1 MKLKPETIKII
12 LGLLPIPFIWAA
24 LSHFG
29 ALDKLKNDAM
39 DWRFKLR
46 GELVV
51 DESLLPPLEPVAE
64 NTKGEN
70 GSTEEAE
77 PRIPKIVYVDF
88 DQRALA
94 SPEAGERPWDRAFFA
109 KVARLLLDERVG
121 ARTIGYDF
129 IFSSKSFSKMV
140 PEENMF
146 NSDSRIAELIK
157 EYPDQIVLGANYT
170 GVPQTFGNSRISSS
184 APMLYWKGYKAEL
197 NRSHPEAP
205 TYPMIFYEGDKRYGR
220 LGMLSAD
227 QLKSKGAIPRWAPLY
242 FPYEGDA
249 HAKLQL
255 MGLQFAYPIEQKKV
269 KAGETIKVA
278 ETKLKDAQNGH
289 TRLQAEIQQKQKA
302 LEALEAKKPKGV
314 LEALDKIKELEKV
327 HQEKSAAVAQLET
340 AIKANPAAAVALQAG
355 LDKNK
360 AERDAVAAQL
370 DKYKDSVD
378 ENLVKD
384 LEATKAKLQELEASQ
399 PTHPV
404 AALEQLDALKKQLQA
419 KQATVTQLE
428 AAMKANPAAAAA
440 FQAGLDKNKAERDA
454 IQAGIKNLEAGLD
467 PEFATKV
474 TELRRKL
481 ANLQNQKPEDPLATL
496 EEVAAVEK
504 EYKEK
509 ASAAAQLLKSI
520 QDNPGAAQALAAG
533 LQQNT
538 AARDAAEKKLKALKD
553 AATAP
558 QRKKVATAKAALEQ
572 LQAKAKETP
581 ALAATLQPAIDG
593 SQATLDKETKPLE
606 KLQAELDNAGL
617 LLSIPPLQAELKT
630 ASDALKLLQDQAK
643 ANPAA
648 AAAFQKG
655 IETNTAK
662 KDAAQKALDEALA
675 KINPNPL
682 IADFPETLADR
693 KKAHE
698 DAVKNWQTQQGNTQK
713 ELAQQIASAGS
724 QHEQNQ
730 KAWQNKLQK
739 EQQNLASLEEKAS
752 STIQLLEEE
761 WEDKVTAARLEI
773 FKLQNQSEASALRIE
788 NAQQVLEL
796 ANANKSTLL
805 KEADRSQLSFSLT
818 GDGSHWQ
825 LLDPN
830 KKVLNSIPAKL
841 ESPRYHHISI
851 ALILSAYGL
860 DWDDCKIEN
869 ENLTIT
875 DKSGRE
881 IVNADIFGNQA
892 LEINWFSKW
901 RESPEDIVAR
911 EFLPGFRDSED
922 HALFY
927 DSAKTAIL
935 GAVKRAT
942 GEETSLKK
950 LPEAMRS
957 LKIDDSS
964 MAVFDELYPKLS
976 KHDGSEK
983 LESEF
988 DNVMEVLARLYRKS
1002 LPPFINSPTNS
1013 RCSIIDV
1020 FNYSEFYMDEGNQDF
1035 MEKYEE
1041 RVAQI
1046 EGAIDNLQKQVEADP
1061 SLEDQAA
1068 PLFAQANND
1077 LTNLKNQYK
1086 ELAPDFQRA
1095 EQFFS
1100 FFKDAIVLVGP
1111 VDETFQDLAPTPFDS
1126 KPVPK
1131 VGVHGN
1137 LIKTMLTGK
1146 YITRPP
1152 ANTEY
1157 VAIFLLSFL
1166 MIFLGV
1172 YTGPMDTMAR
1182 PVAILTSFGYVGIAF
1197 LLFRQNHYVLPF
1209 VGPFGS
1215 AISCTFIGLAVK
1227 LIIEEKAKGRIKG
1240 MFGSYVSADLVEQ
1253 MVESGE
1259 EPSLGGEEQRITA
1272 YFSDVQSFSAFS
1284 EKLTPTGLVDLMNEY
1299 LTAMTDILQEERGTL
1314 DKYIGDAIVAMYGA
1328 PIPMDDHA
1336 YQGVK
1341 TAVRMQMKQIELRE
1355 KWKSEG
1361 DKWPDIVSLM
1371 QTRIGLNTGTAT
1383 VGNMGALDRFNYT
1396 MMGDM
1401 VNLAA
1406 RSESGAKAYGAYIMI
1421 TEDCYHAAK
1430 ATKDDIAYRYLDKIV
1445 VKGRTQPVEMYEV
1458 TGFWDHLDQEAK
1470 DCLDLFQQGIDNY
1483 LKQDWD
1489 KAESLFEKAMPL
1501 EPNKPGITPGVKDN
1515 PSHILIERVRAMR
1528 ENPPGDDWDGVY
1540 IMTSK

>member
-1 MKLKPETIKII
+1 MKLKPETVKII
-12 LGLLPIPFIWAA
+12 LGLIPIPIFWAA
-24 LSHFG
+24 LSYFG

-46 GELVV
+46 GEITV
-51 DESLLPPLEPVAE
+51 DESLIPPLEDIAE
-64 NTKGEN
+64 NAEGEN
-70 GSTEEAE
+70 ASNEEAE
-77 PRIPKIVYVDF
+77 PRIPKVLYVDF

-109 KVARLLLDERVG
+109 KVARLLLDDRVG
-121 ARTIGYDF
+121 VRTVGYDF

-146 NSDSRIAELIK
+146 NSDTRIHELIK
-157 EYPDQIVLGANYT
+157 EYPDRIVLGANYT
-170 GVPQTFGNSRISSS
+170 GVAQQFEDTRISSS

-255 MGLQFAYPIEQKKV
+255 MGLQFAYPIEQKKA
-269 KAGETIKVA
+269 KAGETIKAA
-278 ETKLKDAQNGH
+278 EMKLQDAQNGH

-302 LEALEAKKPKGV
+302 LEALEAQKPKGI

-327 HQEKSAAVAQLET
+327 HQEKAAAVAQLEA
-340 AIKANPAAAVALQAG
+340 AIKANPAAAAALQAG

-360 AERDAVAAQL
+360 AERDAVADQL
-370 DKYKDSVD
+370 KKYTDSFD
-378 ENLVKD
+378 GDLVND
-384 LEATKAKLQELEASQ
+384 LEATKTKLQDLESAK
-399 PTHPV
+399 PVHPIV
-404 AALEQLDALKKQLQA
+404 ALEQLDALKKQRQA
-419 KQATVTQLE
+419 KKATVTQLE

-440 FQAGLDKNKAERDA
+440 FQAGLDKNKAELEA
-454 IQAGIKNLEAGLD
+454 INEGIKNLEAGLA
-467 PEFATKV
+467 PEFVKTV
-474 TELRRKL
+474 TDLRQKLSELE
-481 ANLQNQKPEDPLATL
+481 NQKPEDPLATL

-509 ASAAAQLLKSI
+509 ASAADELLKSI
-520 QDNPGAAQALAAG
+520 QANPGAAQALAPG

-538 AARDAAEKKLKALKD
+538 AARDAAEKKLKELKD

-558 QRKKVATAKAALEQ
+558 QRQKVATAKAALEQ
-572 LQAKAKETP
+572 LQAKVKETP
-581 ALAATLQPAIDG
+581 ALAATLKPAIDAN
-593 SQATLDKETKPLE
+593 QATLDKETKPLE
-606 KLQAELDNAGL
+606 ILQAELDNAGL
-617 LLSIPPLQAELKT
+617 LLSIPTLQEDLKK
-630 ASDALKLLQDQAK
+630 ASDALKQLQDAAK

-655 IETNTAK
+655 IETNTAN
-662 KDAAQKALDEALA
+662 KDKAKKALDEALA
-675 KINPNPL
+675 KIKEKPL
-682 IADFPETLADR
+682 IADFPDTLPDR

-698 DAVKNWQTQQGNTQK
+698 DAVKNWQTQQSNTQQA
-713 ELAQQIASAGS
+713 LAQSIAQAGTK
-724 QHEQNQ
+724 HEQQ
-730 KAWQNKLQK
+730 IKAWENNLQK
-739 EQQNLASLEEKAS
+739 EQENLASLEEKAS
-752 STIQLLEEE
+752 STVQLIQEE
-761 WEDKVTAARLEI
+761 WEDKVMAAQMEI
-773 FKLQNQSEASALRIE
+773 NKLQNQSEASALRID
-788 NAQQVLEL
+788 NAKQVLEL
-796 ANANKSTLL
+796 AIANESTSL
-805 KEADRSQLSFSLT
+805 KEADRSQLSFALT
-818 GDGSHWQ
+818 EDGLHWQ
-825 LLDPN
+825 MLDPN

-841 ESPRYHHISI
+841 ESPRFDHISI
-851 ALILSAYGL
+851 AMILSAYGL
-860 DWDDCKIEN
+860 DWDNCNIEN

-875 DKSGRE
+875 DDSGRE
-881 IVNADIFGNQA
+881 IINVDLVGNQA
-892 LEINWFSKW
+892 VEINWFSKW
-901 RESPEDIVAR
+901 RENPEDIVAR
-911 EFLPGFRDSED
+911 ELLSGYRDSEN

-927 DSAKTAIL
+927 YSAKTAIL
-935 GAVKRAT
+935 GAAKRAT
-942 GEETSLKK
+942 GEVVSLDE

-957 LKIDDSS
+957 LKIEESS
-964 MAVFDELYPKLS
+964 IVVFDELYPKLS
-976 KHDGSEK
+976 KHEGSEQ

-1002 LPPFINSPTNS
+1002 LPPFIESPTNP

-1020 FNYSEFYMDEGNQDF
+1020 FDFAEFYLDEGTREF

-1046 EGAIDNLQKQVEADP
+1046 QGAIDNLKKQVAADP

-1068 PLFAQANND
+1068 PLFAQANQD
-1077 LTNLKNQYK
+1077 LTNLQNQHK
-1086 ELAPDFQRA
+1086 EIAPDFKRA

-1100 FFKDAIVLVGP
+1100 HFKDAIVLVGP
-1111 VDETFQDLAPTPFDS
+1111 VDETFQDLAPTPFDA

-1152 ANTEY
+1152 ASMEY

-1197 LLFRQNHYVLPF
+1197 LLFKQNHYVLPF

-1259 EPSLGGEEQRITA
+1259 EPSLGGEEQQITA

-1341 TAVRMQMKQIELRE
+1341 TAVRMQMRQVELRD

-1421 TEDCYHAAK
+1421 TEDCYHQAK

-1458 TGFWDHLDQEAK
+1458 TGFWDYLDSDAK

-1489 KAESLFEKAMPL
+1489 KAEKCFEKAMPL
-1501 EPNKPGITPGVKDN
+1501 EPNKPGITPGVVDN

-1540 IMTSK
+1540 VMTSK